1 MNEEVK
7 KEETTEEKAP
17 ETVETPAEVVAET
30 PAEVVAEAP
39 VVEEAPIAEEPQAEV
54 AAEEAAPADVEVKV
68 IPHKDI
74 KSGMTIRLHEKII
87 DISPKG
93 EKRERLQVFEGMVL
107 NVRGAQDSR
116 TMTIRKMSGAFGVE
130 KIFPLSSPNIAK
142 IEVVKVAKTRR
153 GNLSFLKGF
162 RRKLKE
168 VWMK

>member
-1 MNEEVK
+1 MNDETKDEQTTPEVVADLK
-7 KEETTEEKAP
+7 PVEV
-17 ETVETPAEVVAET
+17 VETPTEVVAET
-30 PAEVVAEAP
+30 A
-39 VVEEAPIAEEPQAEV
+39 VVEEVAPPEAEA
-54 AAEEAAPADVEVKV
+54 KV

-74 KSGMTIRLHEKII
+74 VAGMTIRLHEKIS

-93 EKRERLQVFEGMVL
+93 EKRERIQVFEGIVI
-107 NVRGAQDSR
+107 NTRGAGDSR
-116 TMTIRKMSGAFGVE
+116 TMTIRKMSGTTGVE

-153 GNLSFLKGF
+153 GNLSFLRGF

>member
-1 MNEEVK
+1 MNDEVK
-7 KEETTEEKAP
+7 NEETTEEIKP
-17 ETVETPAEVVAET
+17 ETVETPAET
-30 PAEVVAEAP
+30 PVEA
-39 VVEEAPIAEEPQAEV
+39 VVEAM
-54 AAEEAAPADVEVKV
+54 AEEAAPADAEVKV

-93 EKRERLQVFEGMVL
+93 EKRERVQIFEGMVL

-116 TMTIRKMSGAFGVE
+116 TMTIRKMSGTIGVE

-142 IEVVKVAKTRR
+142 IGVVKTAKTRR

>member
-1 MNEEVK
+1 MNDEQKNEQTSQ
-7 KEETTEEKAP
+7 ETKAD
-17 ETVETPAEVVAET
+17 VAET
-30 PAEVVAEAP
+30 PVVETAAPETTIDPQTEPETVSTAEATA
-39 VVEEAPIAEEPQAEV
+39 EAT
-54 AAEEAAPADVEVKV
+54 EEAAPSDTEVKE

-74 KSGMTIRLHEKII
+74 SSGMTIRLHEKIN

-107 NVRGAQDSR
+107 NVRGAGDSR
-116 TMTIRKMSGAFGVE
+116 TMTIRKVSGTVGVE

-153 GNLSFLKGF
+153 GNLSFLRNF

-168 VWMK
+168 TWIK

>member
-1 MNEEVK
+1 MNDEVK

-17 ETVETPAEVVAET
+17 ETVETPAEA
-30 PAEVVAEAP
+30 VAEAP
-39 VVEEAPIAEEPQAEV
+39 AADEATVTEEAPAAATVAEEV
-54 AAEEAAPADVEVKV
+54 APAEAEVKV

-74 KSGMTIRLHEKII
+74 KSGMTIRLHEKIV
-87 DISPKG
+87 DLSPKG

-107 NVRGAQDSR
+107 NVRGSQDSR
-116 TMTIRKMSGAFGVE
+116 TMTIRKMSGTIGVE